1 MNVGNLPNHVK
12 YCVSVCLVSY
22 GQLSEHH
29 RSAYGEPDS
38 QQRCLAFSGYKDR
51 EDERARGRRDTKK
64 PGGRREKKHREQ
76 KEEKRKKGEKGRGSE
91 ERITHGKS
99 GPNKRKEKRGRRSR
113 TEPPGLPPRSPLYP
127 PKTGARGGLDFL
139 ILPVP
144 FSRAGFFC

>member
-1 MNVGNLPNHVK
+1 M
-12 YCVSVCLVSY
+12 
-22 GQLSEHH
+22 
-29 RSAYGEPDS
+29 
-38 QQRCLAFSGYKDR
+38 R
-51 EDERARGRRDTKK
+51 ERE
-64 PGGRREKKHREQ
+64 GGGTRKNQGDGEKKNIENKRKK
-76 KEEKRKKGEKGRGSE
+76 KEKKGEKGRGSE